1 MEKTRENYLAWVRD
15 AHAMEEQAVTMMT
28 GMIGRL
34 ENYPTLRERL
44 QQHVAE
50 TEQQADAL
58 KSILEGHETENSM
71 LKDTIGMAMAKG
83 QALSGLFVSDEIIK
97 GLMAS
102 YTFEHMEIA
111 AYRVL
116 IKTAQKLGETE
127 AERVF
132 VKSLAQEQA
141 MADFLADQLE
151 PTTGAFIAREEADL
165 TAKR

>member
-15 AHAMEEQAVTMMT
+15 AHAMEEQAMTMMT

-34 ENYPTLRERL
+34 ENYPVVRERL

-50 TEQQADAL
+50 TEQQANAL
-58 KSILEGHETENSM
+58 KSILESHDSGNSM
-71 LKDTIGMAMAKG
+71 LKDTMGMAMAKG
-83 QALSGLFVSDEIIK
+83 QSLSGLFVSDEIIK

-116 IKTAQKLGETE
+116 IKTAQKLGESE

-141 MADFLADQLE
+141 MSDFLADQLE
-151 PTTGAFIAREEADL
+151 PTTGTFIDRAEADL
-165 TAKR
+165 IAKR